1 MPRRCLISLATLLV
15 VTFAVQASQVRA
27 AESLD
32 AAVEAIAQRFADSRV
47 NEAEPIRVAV
57 TAFVQSDRKTTQFNN
72 LLMIALTGKM
82 VQVSDGKFRVIERAQ
97 LETALAEIQLSDVPI
112 FDRDT
117 AQELGKF
124 LGVDAL
130 IVGEITPLSDV
141 VRLDA
146 RMIDVETIET
156 VEQAYQW
163 VPLTPTV
170 QRQLDTLAVVSRP
183 RVGNGD
189 KPDPRNGIWQGT
201 GQCGDTTIGLAVSI
215 VASPDDKL
223 SAMQVYYPVSEG
235 GDRSPV
241 QIGVVSMAGTFD
253 PATNGFKLLPGD
265 WLFRPRGHAAL
276 GFSGT
281 LDGESGVISAKY
293 DRENCGEISL
303 RRKN

>member
-1 MPRRCLISLATLLV
+1 MQGFYWMRFAALV
-15 VTFAVQASQVRA
+15 VIALHTTQVSS

-32 AAVEAIAQRFADSRV
+32 AAVEGIAQSFAESRV
-47 NEAEPIRVAV
+47 TEAEPMRVAV
-57 TAFVQSDRKTTQFNN
+57 TAFVQSDRKTTQFTN

-82 VQVSDGKFRVIERAQ
+82 VQVSEGKFRVIERAQ

-130 IVGEITPLSDV
+130 VVGEITPLADS

-189 KPDPRNGIWQGT
+189 GPDPRNGIWEGT
-201 GQCGDTTIGLAVSI
+201 GNCGDTTIGLAVSLI
-215 VASPDDKL
+215 ATGDDKL
-223 SAMQVYYPVSEG
+223 SAMQVYYPISESS
-235 GDRSPV
+235 DRSPV
-241 QIGVVSMAGTFD
+241 QVGVVSMAGTFD

-281 LDGESGVISAKY
+281 LDTDSGVISAKY
-293 DRENCGEISL
+293 DRESCGEVTL